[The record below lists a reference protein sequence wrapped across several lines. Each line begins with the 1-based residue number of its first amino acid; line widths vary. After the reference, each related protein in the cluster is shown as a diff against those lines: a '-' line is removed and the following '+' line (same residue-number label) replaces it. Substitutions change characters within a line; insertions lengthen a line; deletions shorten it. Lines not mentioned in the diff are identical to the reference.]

1 MMDDMPSFDV
11 PSPSRSSSDKAAAK
25 NTATSKG
32 LMEGIGSS
40 DVGDENKD
48 PNKGDSTAKKRKA
61 GSLKS
66 GASTG
71 HEVLELDSDG
81 EEVQRDDDDAAGGTS
96 APDPKKA
103 KKSPKTKKSS
113 NGNNDQGEF
122 LAGLALRMLGSSRRA
137 EDKIAEA
144 MLLEAKARM
153 IEAEVK
159 SAESKQKSAESKI
172 DKIEDA
178 LDKACKRLEMCRNTQ
193 NEGMKKFWEKRI
205 EQLHNMLQELENEE
219 IRLFF
224 PDW

>member
-71 HEVLELDSDG
+71 HEMLELDSDG

-113 NGNNDQGEF
+113 NGNNDLGEF
-122 LAGLALRMLGSSRRA
+122 LAGLVQKLGSGGA
-137 EDKIAEA
+137 KDKFAEA
-144 MLLEAKARM
+144 RLLEAKAQKM
-153 IEAEVK
+153 KVEAELK
-159 SAESKQKSAESKI
+159 SADLKSEKI
-172 DKIEDA
+172 ADA
-178 LDKACKRLEMCRNTQ
+178 LANTMKR
-193 NEGMKKFWEKRI
+193 
-205 EQLHNMLQELENEE
+205 
-219 IRLFF
+219 
-224 PDW
+224 

>member
-1 MMDDMPSFDV
+1 M
-11 PSPSRSSSDKAAAK
+11 K
-25 NTATSKG
+25 
-32 LMEGIGSS
+32 GIGSS
-40 DVGDENKD
+40 DVGDEKKD
-48 PNKGDSTAKKRKA
+48 PNEGDGTKKCKA

-71 HEVLELDSDG
+71 YEVLELDSDG
-81 EEVQRDDDDAAGGTS
+81 EEVHKEDDAAVDTS
-96 APDPKKA
+96 APDP

>member
-81 EEVQRDDDDAAGGTS
+81 EEVHKEDDAAVDTS
-96 APDPKKA
+96 APDP

-113 NGNNDQGEF
+113 NGNNDLGEF
-122 LAGLALRMLGSSRRA
+122 LAGLVQKLGSGGA
-137 EDKIAEA
+137 KDKFAEA
-144 MLLEAKARM
+144 RLLEARTQKM
-153 IEAEVK
+153 KVEAELK
-159 SAESKQKSAESKI
+159 SADLKSEKI
-172 DKIEDA
+172 ADA
-178 LDKACKRLEMCRNTQ
+178 LANTMKR
-193 NEGMKKFWEKRI
+193 
-205 EQLHNMLQELENEE
+205 
-219 IRLFF
+219 
-224 PDW
+224 